1 MPMPLIKI
9 ILFALFAINTLR
21 MAWTGWPLP
30 FPLLLPHFSALPWN
44 WCFVAQMDNWIPLR
58 STCLKDQRP
67 KGFCTRKISEKYGKA
82 KYYLLL
88 RISSSSGWMSKFGP
102 RDHWREAAASSNL
115 PDGHHL
121 GIWWWSSWYLVIN
134 DHHPREDCQIIFYH
148 LWRQASKEILWRRT
162 MQVPS
167 ELAEWQMMFEN
178 IKTISSGDSPPYS
191 PVMRGW
197 STWFSSGKG
206 SQEGKTQTFRGQGIS
221 MKRLLRR

>member
-1 MPMPLIKI
+1 MIIFHNQCYQRNREQQCTSSDCTTSSWVSPQALAECQSLGRETTGERQLPPLIFLMDI
-9 ILFALFAINTLR
+9 ILVF
-21 MAWTGWPLP
+21 
-30 FPLLLPHFSALPWN
+30 
-44 WCFVAQMDNWIPLR
+44 D
-58 STCLKDQRP
+58 D
-67 KGFCTRKISEKYGKA
+67 
-82 KYYLLL
+82 
-88 RISSSSGWMSKFGP
+88 
-102 RDHWREAAASSNL
+102 D
-115 PDGHHL
+115 HL
-121 GIWWWSSWYLVIN
+121 GIWWWSSWYLMMIFLVFG